1 MQNIQCIH
9 RKKYTHNN
17 KTLQNLKHN
26 IIYKRWP
33 HHILNCFCG
42 IIYIYIYIYRPTEQ
56 QLCDDS
62 AIQQYTENSKSSLN
76 KLHCRRRRRLSVKQ
90 KYCAGIWLCNR
101 SASPTPP
108 PPPAAAAGAIMCRS
122 VLSAPLSPVY
132 TPARARLTASYS
144 SRFGDHAK
152 AGLRNKARSSAKMNI
167 AIRFHDRQSCWF
179 RCAGWRAWPRQTS
192 APSRWPRALNAV
204 LWLQRSGLIR
214 RASSMSF
221 GGACSQ
227 MRATVLQWLL
237 SRLQRFILY
246 HQRHVSPTFTLLRAT
261 V

>member
-42 IIYIYIYIYRPTEQ
+42 IIYIYIYIYIYRPTEQ

-76 KLHCRRRRRLSVKQ
+76 KLCCRRRQRLSVKQ

-122 VLSAPLSPVY
+122 VLSARCHRY
-132 TPARARLTASYS
+132 IRRPAPAWLRRIRRDSATTLKRGLETKRVRPQRWISRFDFTTDRAAGFVVLDGVHDRARPA
-144 SRFGDHAK
+144 
-152 AGLRNKARSSAKMNI
+152 
-167 AIRFHDRQSCWF
+167 
-179 RCAGWRAWPRQTS
+179 PR
-192 APSRWPRALNAV
+192 R
-204 LWLQRSGLIR
+204 
-214 RASSMSF
+214 
-221 GGACSQ
+221 GGPA
-227 MRATVLQWLL
+227 
-237 SRLQRFILY
+237 
-246 HQRHVSPTFTLLRAT
+246 H
-261 V
+261 